1 MAMALTQSNLV
12 NQHTDGHK
20 DDSKSKTRE
29 RLLKAGLQA
38 FGHQDYDGV
47 STRQIAEAAGANIS
61 AISYHFGGKRQ
72 LYLAT
77 AAYIVEKI
85 RDSQSDYIGLVS
97 SELEEMDRGSI
108 ELERCRLL
116 LQTLLRKHAIN
127 LLTGEMGE
135 DAPGFVLREQSHPTE
150 AFEIL
155 YTNLFEPLH
164 TLISK
169 LVALI
174 RGLPPGNR
182 EADMVAHALLGQ
194 IIFFRVARTT
204 MLRRLGQQS
213 YSDQDVQ
220 QISQLVSTLAN
231 HALNYPVAED
241 LTL

>member
-1 MAMALTQSNLV
+1 MAPIQTNSV

-29 RLLKAGLQA
+29 RLLKAGLHA

-85 RDSQSDYIGLVS
+85 HAFQDKYIGKVN
-97 SELEEMDRGSI
+97 SELQEMQKVEI

-116 LQTLLRKHAIN
+116 LQNLLRKHAIN
-127 LLTGEMGE
+127 LLTGELGE
-135 DAPGFVLREQSHPTE
+135 DVPGFVLREQSHPTE

-155 YTNLFEPLH
+155 YSNLFEPLH
-164 TLISK
+164 TLVSK

-174 RGLPPGNR
+174 RGLPTGHR
-182 EADMVAHALLGQ
+182 ESDMVAHALLGQ
-194 IIFFRVARTT
+194 ILFFRVARTT

-213 YSDQDVQ
+213 YTSQDVQ

-231 HALNYPVAED
+231 HALNYPVSKEE
-241 LTL
+241 TL